1 MTTSATAT
9 RRTGTDMDLH
19 SLYEELIHLD
29 EIAGE
34 LDPETNARI
43 DRRRVAL
50 KQQILDLENN
60 PSVDRVIQTSI

>member
-1 MTTSATAT
+1 
-9 RRTGTDMDLH
+9 MDLH